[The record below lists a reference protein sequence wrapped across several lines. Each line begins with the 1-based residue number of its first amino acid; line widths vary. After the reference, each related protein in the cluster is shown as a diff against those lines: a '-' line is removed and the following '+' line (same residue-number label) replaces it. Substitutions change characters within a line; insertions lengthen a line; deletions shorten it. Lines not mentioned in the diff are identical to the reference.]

1 MTKPKTD
8 RKKRI
13 EQADAVWRW
22 IVKERGAGRCQYNG
36 CFNRGEEAHH
46 IFSRRNMS
54 VRFDPDNGIWLCPDC
69 HRYAHAHPENFNAVL
84 WLELGLVYEALQVKS
99 KVVVQY
105 RNHDLLEIIER
116 LKNGG

>member
-1 MTKPKTD
+1 MAKPMTD

-36 CFNRGEEAHH
+36 CSNRGEEAHH

-54 VRFDPDNGIWLCPDC
+54 VRFDPDNGILLCPAC

-84 WLELGLVYEALQVKS
+84 WLEMGFIYDGLQVKS
-99 KVVVQY
+99 KQVVHY
-105 RNHDLLEIIER
+105 KNYELLEIVER